1 MKQNQI
7 SANISN
13 DTLTRAISLIDEL
26 ESLFPFLLS
35 LTPDE
40 RQSGFRLGDAN
51 MSFLTKSKD
60 YITLSPQHM
69 PQFVDIV
76 ETNNDINVATNLFT
90 VTKKLGML
98 SSKIEDTATQAGFEA
113 LASVLAYYNSVKLAA
128 KNNVPGAQSIYDDLK
143 TRFPGRSAASDKKE
157 TVK

>member
-13 DTLTRAISLIDEL
+13 ETLTKAVALIDEL

-40 RQSGFRLGDAN
+40 KQGGFRLGDAN
-51 MSFLTKSKD
+51 MSFLTKSRD
-60 YITLSPQHM
+60 YISLNPQHM
-69 PQFVDIV
+69 PSFVDIT

-90 VTKKLGML
+90 VTKKLAVL
-98 SSKIEDTATQAGFEA
+98 ASKIEDTATQAGFES

-128 KNNVPGAQSIYDDLK
+128 RNNVPGAQAIYDDLK
-143 TRFPGRSAASDKKE
+143 TRFPGRSSTADKKE